1 MPYINRKVITPD
13 KKTDRAAS
21 TKRRSTKW
29 NKYYQSPFWKRMRE
43 HMMREH
49 PLCYDCALEGR
60 SVPAEE
66 VHHIVPFSWFEDES
80 DRMKVLLDEDILVT
94 LCKSCHLKRHATLKR
109 PENFENTSYYK
120 KIHDN
125 Y

>member
-1 MPYINRKVITPD
+1 MPYINRKVISHE

-21 TKRRSTKW
+21 TRRRSTKW

-66 VHHIVPFSWFEDES
+66 VHHIVPFSTGETDEEKIQLFQSEDN
-80 DRMKVLLDEDILVT
+80 LVC
-94 LCKSCHLKRHATLKR
+94 LCRQCHQKRHNLLR
-109 PENFENTSYYK
+109 QV
-120 KIHDN
+120 
-125 Y
+125 